1 MQIRSRDERE
11 DTQPVPGLAR
21 LAPESV
27 EHLLKVGRLVH
38 IPKGWTPI
46 QDKVPSDKAYLI
58 LEGTMEVVDGGEV
71 IARLG
76 VGAFVGEMG
85 LVDHALRS
93 ARVTVTDPVLA
104 IAWPKEDFQEAR
116 QKLPDFDELVSAT
129 ARARIIEN
137 DQRPSA
143 G

>member
-1 MQIRSRDERE
+1 MRTRSKDEHADRE
-11 DTQPVPGLAR
+11 QVPGLAA

-27 EHLLKVGRLVH
+27 ERLIEVGRLVH

-46 QDKVPSDKAYLI
+46 HDSVPPDKAYLI
-58 LEGTMEVVDGGEV
+58 LEGTMEVVTSDEV
-71 IARLG
+71 IARVG

-93 ARVTVTDPVLA
+93 ARVTTTSAALA
-104 IAWPKEDFQEAR
+104 IAWPKEDFQKLR
-116 QKLPDFDELVSAT
+116 QEFSDFDELVSIT
-129 ARARIIEN
+129 ARTRILEN
-137 DQRPSA
+137 EQRKSV

>member
-27 EHLLKVGRLVH
+27 ERLLEVGRLVH

-71 IARLG
+71 IASLG

-129 ARARIIEN
+129 ARARILEN

>member
-11 DTQPVPGLAR
+11 DTQQVPGLAR

-129 ARARIIEN
+129 ARSRIIEN
-137 DQRPSA
+137 DHRPSA

>member
-11 DTQPVPGLAR
+11 DTQHVPGLAR

-27 EHLLKVGRLVH
+27 ERLLKVGRLVH

-104 IAWPKEDFQEAR
+104 IAWPKEDFQESR
-116 QKLPDFDELVSAT
+116 QQLPDFDELVSAT
-129 ARARIIEN
+129 ARARILEN

>member
-1 MQIRSRDERE
+1 MQFRSRDERE
-11 DTQPVPGLAR
+11 DTQHVPGLAR

-46 QDKVPSDKAYLI
+46 QDKVPADKAYLI

-71 IARLG
+71 IARVG

-104 IAWPKEDFQEAR
+104 IAWPKEDFQESR
-116 QKLPDFDELVSAT
+116 EKLPDFDELVSAT
-129 ARARIIEN
+129 ARERILEN